1 MTAEQDVSIEDVRA
15 ARERIRDH
23 IDMTPCR
30 RSKLLSDQYGG
41 DVFLKLD
48 NLQLTGSF
56 KERGAANKLA
66 QLTDEE
72 RARGVI
78 AASAGNHAQAVALHG
93 ARLGVSTRIVMPEGT
108 PIVKVSRT
116 RGFGGDVVLHGENF
130 DASYAHA
137 RELQKQ
143 HGYTFVH
150 PFEDP
155 AIISGQG
162 TVGLEIL
169 EQVPDVDVVVVAIG
183 GGGLAAGMGVAIK
196 ALRPDVELIGVE
208 PSNLPSMSQALA
220 AGAPVEVPEG
230 KTLADGVAVR
240 KVGALTRKLVERYVD
255 RVVTV
260 SEREIA
266 SAILTLLE
274 QEKTLA
280 EGAGAAALA
289 AIMSGAVDV
298 KGRRACALICG
309 GNIDVNVI
317 SRIIER
323 GLVATGRL
331 HRLSLRIKDT
341 PGTLANV
348 LTLVGRLKANVM
360 EVHHQRAF
368 NSGEAFGT
376 TNIELNIETR
386 GPDHIE
392 ELEAA
397 LGEAGFEI
405 IEHL

>member
-1 MTAEQDVSIEDVRA
+1 MVTDEVTLDVIRS

-23 IDMTPCR
+23 VDLTPCR
-30 RSKLLSDQYGG
+30 RSRVLSEQYGG
-41 DVFLKLD
+41 DIFLKLD
-48 NLQLTGSF
+48 HLQLTGSF

-72 RARGVI
+72 RERGVI

-93 ARLGVSTRIVMPEGT
+93 SRLGISTRIVMPEGT
-108 PIVKVSRT
+108 PIVKVTRT
-116 RGFGGDVVLHGENF
+116 RGFGGEVILHGENF
-130 DASYAHA
+130 DESYAHA
-137 RELQKQ
+137 RALQRER
-143 HGYTFVH
+143 GYTFVH

-155 AIISGQG
+155 AIIAGQG
-162 TVGLEIL
+162 TIGLEIL
-169 EQVPDVDVVVVAIG
+169 EQVPDIDTVIVAIG

-196 ALRPDVELIGVE
+196 QQRPDVELIGVE
-208 PSNLPSMSQALA
+208 PASLPSMTRALEH
-220 AGAPVEVPEG
+220 GSPIEVSEG

-240 KVGALTRKLVERYVD
+240 KVGALTSQLVSRYVD
-255 RVVTV
+255 RIVTV

-280 EGAGAAALA
+280 EGAGAASLA
-289 AIMSGAVDV
+289 AVIAGEVDV
-298 KGRRACALICG
+298 VGKRVCALICG

-331 HRLSLRIKDT
+331 HRISLRIKDT

-348 LTLVGRLKANVM
+348 LTLLGKQKANVM
-360 EVHHQRAF
+360 EVYHNRVF

-376 TNIELNIETR
+376 TNIELKLETR
-386 GPDHIE
+386 GPEHIE
-392 ELEAA
+392 SLEAA
-397 LGEAGFEI
+397 LAEAGYEF